1 MLARNLGCR
10 LIRTSVKED
19 VNVSSVFRYLAT
31 KCHQLMKQQYST
43 SLCQPALG
51 QPTISAFSP
60 TFAKSNG
67 TIILRPAKKA
77 SMKKTMMKKCR
88 IL

>member
-31 KCHQLMKQQYST
+31 KCHQLIKHQYST
-43 SLCQPALG
+43 SLCQPMG

-60 TFAKSNG
+60 TFAKTNG
-67 TIILRPAKKA
+67 TIILRPVKKA